1 MTRKPF
7 DMHEGSVRVY
17 EYSMRGPLD
26 LTVDVRSPIPIR
38 RQLTEQLKH
47 AIEGGG
53 IPRDQALPSIRELA
67 GFLGI
72 NPNTVA
78 RVVEDLK
85 RSGHVEAR
93 RGKGIF
99 VAPVA
104 PVHPSPQLRGRLL
117 QDVVIRAAALG
128 MTADDVAVGVLSV
141 AAMRPA
147 AVRSAVQVLLVECS
161 PPELDFFAGALQA
174 QLPVTVDKVLLQD
187 LATVVRRSKSIGQ
200 WRAAVTS
207 FCHLPEVGRL
217 LRRHDVPVIALLA
230 EAHLETLHQ
239 LAQLPPGTRVG
250 VVSAAAETA
259 HNLEHSIAN
268 AGLPNIELAG
278 VCSAEGAALGRLVR
292 RVGVI
297 VCSTSAAERV
307 RALAGT
313 NVLIIIDDRAL
324 DPRAIEMLA
333 DVLVR
338 QDGSTAGTP
347 VAAGRSSVQPS
358 RDRER
363 AQNVTRSEAARR
375 RGRGVVSGKEAANAQ
390 P

>member
-1 MTRKPF
+1 M
-7 DMHEGSVRVY
+7 SA
-17 EYSMRGPLD
+17 PLG
-26 LTVDVRSPIPIR
+26 LAVDVRSAIPIR
-38 RQLTEQLKH
+38 RQLTEQLRH

-53 IPRDQALPSIRELA
+53 IPRDQSLPSIRELA

-93 RGKGIF
+93 RGKGVF
-99 VAPVA
+99 VAAVA
-104 PVHPSPQLRGRLL
+104 PVHPAPQLRERLL

-147 AVRSAVQVLLVECS
+147 AAVRGSVQVLLVECS
-161 PPELDFFAGALQA
+161 SPELDFFAGALQA

-187 LATVVRRSKSIGQ
+187 LASIVRRPKQLGQ
-200 WRAAVTS
+200 WCAAVTS

-268 AGLPNIELAG
+268 AGLPNIDLAG
-278 VCSAEGAALGRLVR
+278 VSSAEGAALGRLVR

-297 VCSTSAAERV
+297 VCSASAAERV
-307 RALAGT
+307 RTLAGT
-313 NVLIIIDDRAL
+313 GVRIIVDDRAL
-324 DPRAIEMLA
+324 DPRAVEMLA

-338 QDGSTAGTP
+338 QNGSSAAAP
-347 VAAGRSSVQPS
+347 VAAGLSSVRPPRDQKRGQS
-358 RDRER
+358 R
-363 AQNVTRSEAARR
+363 TRSESPRR
-375 RGRGVVSGKEAANAQ
+375 TG
-390 P
+390 

>member
-1 MTRKPF
+1 MKT
-7 DMHEGSVRVY
+7 
-17 EYSMRGPLD
+17 PLN
-26 LTVDVRSPIPIR
+26 LAVDVRSPIPIR

-53 IPRDQALPSIRELA
+53 IPREQALPSIRELA

-78 RVVEDLK
+78 RVIEDLK

-93 RGKGIF
+93 RGRGVF

-104 PVHPSPQLRGRLL
+104 PVHPSPQLRERLL

-128 MTADDVAVGVLSV
+128 MTADEVAVGVLTV
-141 AAMRPA
+141 ATPRPA
-147 AVRSAVQVLLVECS
+147 AVANSVEVLLVECS
-161 PPELDFFAGALQA
+161 LAELDFFAAALQC
-174 QLPVTVDKVLLQD
+174 QLPVTVDKVLLRD
-187 LATVVRRSKSIGQ
+187 LPAVVRRPKQLGH

-217 LRRHDVPVIALLA
+217 LRRHDVPVLALLA
-230 EAHLETLHQ
+230 EAHFETLHQ

-250 VVSAAAETA
+250 VVSTAAETA

-297 VCSTSAAERV
+297 VCSTSAAAGV
-307 RALAGT
+307 RTLAGT
-313 NVLIIIDDRAL
+313 TVQVIVDDRAL
-324 DPRAIEMLA
+324 NSRAIEMLA

-338 QDGSTAGTP
+338 QDGGQAVVP
-347 VAAGRSSVQPS
+347 VAASRASRQPS
-358 RDRER
+358 SDRKR
-363 AQNVTRSEAARR
+363 GLSRTRSDGPRR
-375 RGRGVVSGKEAANAQ
+375 SDR
-390 P
+390 

>member
-1 MTRKPF
+1 MKA
-7 DMHEGSVRVY
+7 
-17 EYSMRGPLD
+17 PLG
-26 LTVDVRSPIPIR
+26 LAVDVRSAIPIR
-38 RQLTEQLKH
+38 RQLTEQLRH

-53 IPRDQALPSIRELA
+53 IPRDQPLPSIRELA

-93 RGKGIF
+93 RGKGVF
-99 VAPVA
+99 VSAEA
-104 PVHPSPQLRGRLL
+104 PVHPSPQLRERLL

-128 MTADDVAVGVLSV
+128 MTADDVAVGVLIV

-147 AVRSAVQVLLVECS
+147 AVRGSLQVLLVECS

-187 LATVVRRSKSIGQ
+187 LASVVRRPEQLGR
-200 WRAAVTS
+200 WCAAVTS

-217 LRRHDVPVIALLA
+217 LKRHDVPVIALLA

-239 LAQLPPGTRVG
+239 LAQLPPSTRVG

-268 AGLPNIELAG
+268 AGLPNIDLAG

-297 VCSTSAAERV
+297 VCSASAAERV
-307 RALAGT
+307 RTLAGRD
-313 NVLIIIDDRAL
+313 VRIIVDDRAL

-338 QDGSTAGTP
+338 QNGSSAAAP
-347 VAAGRSSVQPS
+347 VAAGRSSFRPARDQKRGQS
-358 RDRER
+358 R
-363 AQNVTRSEAARR
+363 TRSESPRR
-375 RGRGVVSGKEAANAQ
+375 TG
-390 P
+390 